1 MFRIIIIFLFAQIV
15 HAQEKYF
22 IKSLGIDAFNS
33 SALKTYY
40 TTDSTLIIG
49 GATQLT
55 TESHIKSFLFFS
67 DSEVSSFDKLNYGLE
82 FGIFILQGLVITPF
96 GYAFSG
102 QINNDPYGTYP
113 PTGYPFLM
121 EVNHAGEVL
130 NLYQFPDPPILS
142 NGRALLYYPESNT
155 YYFGGESATTASDP
169 YRLMM
174 TKITDGE
181 MVWRRYYDNFT
192 NKNKITDLQPASDGG
207 CFLVGMVNHGN
218 IMSSEGDV
226 LFMRINNDGDILH
239 STINDWGGKKALAN
253 RFNSF
258 NENNFIIAGTSYMDY
273 YSGRVLLL
281 RVDTLGNTIW
291 DRHYQ
296 LGNGFNEA
304 SAVFQVGENIVCSGS
319 SKRDGAKIEAFL
331 MKVRGSDGEPLWVRY
346 FDAEPNN
353 DYFYNFTPAPDGGF
367 LCVGR
372 TEPVGS
378 ANMLVVKTNC
388 MGLLSL
394 PQADFTFVQ
403 DTTPPALF
411 TFFNQSQYV
420 YPDSI
425 DGGHYIWEFGDGA
438 VSNSTHPTH
447 IYPEEGHYLVTLT
460 AIVCSDTSVTQQ
472 LVYARSGS
480 GIAVGI
486 PDSSWEGSGGS
497 SILVYPNP
505 AQNTL
510 TFALPE
516 GLTPPSGGWGVEGDL
531 GVSIYNLTGQMVLQ
545 TTLAAGETNK
555 TISVAHLPVGM
566 YLYVAEQAGSVLARG
581 KVAVV
586 R

>member
-1 MFRIIIIFLFAQIV
+1 MKNISIFVVLIV
-15 HAQEKYF
+15 YGLIVVGQPKYF
-22 IKSLGIDAFNS
+22 EKSISWGWVQGSNKVYFTSDTSIVFSCGSIATNTTLEKVNLLFTDQFAENQT
-33 SALKTYY
+33 LLTY
-40 TTDSTLIIG
+40 G
-49 GATQLT
+49 
-55 TESHIKSFLFFS
+55 E
-67 DSEVSSFDKLNYGLE
+67 E
-82 FGIFILQGLVITPF
+82 FGSFVILDLITTPF
-96 GYAFSG
+96 GYAFCG
-102 QINNDPYGTYP
+102 WMNNEPYETLPWDIYSYP
-113 PTGYPFLM
+113 YIM
-121 EVNHAGEVL
+121 EVNHAGEVI
-130 NLYQFPDPPILS
+130 NHYQLPDPPYEG
-142 NGRALLYYPESNT
+142 NGSALLYYPETNT
-155 YYFGGESATTASDP
+155 YYLGGNAFTTAAEPD
-169 YRLMM
+169 RLVM

-181 MVWRRYYDNFT
+181 IVWRKYYDSFMKRNRIF
-192 NKNKITDLQPASDGG
+192 DLLPTSDGG
-207 CFLVGMVNHGN
+207 CFALGVVNY
-218 IMSSEGDV
+218 SSASIYEGEV
-226 LFMRINNDGDILH
+226 LLMRINPEGNLIL
-239 STINDWGGKKALAN
+239 SKTFKWNWLKAGGFRLN
-253 RFNSF
+253 RFNEDNLIITGFSK
-258 NENNFIIAGTSYMDY
+258 NNNA
-273 YSGRVLLL
+273 LLL
-281 RVDTLGNTIW
+281 RTDTLGNIMW
-291 DRHYQ
+291 DRHYEFGNNFNETVNAFQ
-296 LGNGFNEA
+296 LGD
-304 SAVFQVGENIVCSGS
+304 NIVCAGS
-319 SKRDGAKIEAFL
+319 RRHTGGKVEAFL

-353 DYFYNFTPAPDGGF
+353 DYFYDFTPAPDGGF

-372 TEPVGS
+372 TEPVGA
-378 ANMLVVKTNC
+378 ANVLVVKTNC

-425 DGGHYIWEFGDGA
+425 DGGHFIWEFGDGA

-555 TISVAHLPVGM
+555 TISVAHLPEGV
-566 YLYVAEQAGSVLARG
+566 YLYSVEQSGSVLARG